1 MTPSPRASQALG
13 TPNSRPFNDFSAAKS
28 IATPGAKTHHPAPDA
43 ITAYRVAVLTLPSL
57 TAQAETTKVLGV
69 TIINGPP
76 RHILRR
82 DKLSH
87 AVRLERYRLVIAAN
101 DILCDPGKR
110 RAYDLY
116 GAGWAGKLGM
126 ENNMREADRA
136 WRKQP
141 GNASMNATWE
151 DWERWYEERN
161 GEKRKQSPLYMSNEL
176 FVAVLCAIAIFGSMG
191 QARRASTQSMN
202 LIEMRD
208 QKHEAI
214 SHDMRQRQGELASLD
229 RQERV
234 ENFLRQREGWALAS
248 SMSNQTEP
256 PHHNR

>member
-1 MTPSPRASQALG
+1 M
-13 TPNSRPFNDFSAAKS
+13 
-28 IATPGAKTHHPAPDA
+28 THHPAPDA
-43 ITAYRVAVLTLPSL
+43 ITACRVAVLMLLSP
-57 TAQAETTKVLGV
+57 TAQAKTTKVLGV
-69 TIINGPP
+69 TIITGPR
-76 RHILRR
+76 RHILH
-82 DKLSH
+82 L
-87 AVRLERYRLVIAAN
+87 IAAN
-101 DILCDPGKR
+101 DILCDPAKR

-161 GEKRKQSPLYMSNEL
+161 GEKKKQSPLYMSNEL

-191 QARRASTQSMN
+191 QARRASAQSMN

-214 SHDMRQRQGELASLD
+214 SHDMRQRQGELAGLD

-234 ENFLRQREGWALAS
+234 ENFLRQREGWAFAS
-248 SMSNQTEP
+248 SMSSNQTELS
-256 PHHNR
+256 HHNR